1 MMHFRLFAILLLL
14 VAGSTTV
21 VSGQTQQEPTLDMEF
36 TDIPLSEAISR
47 IEKNTRYTFFYDA
60 KQTDLS
66 QHVSLKA
73 KRMPIS
79 AALKE
84 MLAPTGLNFTIT
96 ERQIALIPA
105 RKSPARQRT
114 ITGVVNDSSET
125 PLAGVAVTLVGDN
138 TRGAVTEANGSFTL
152 TVPDADIT
160 LSFTYLGYVSKKVA
174 VPATQNN
181 VKVFLTED
189 AVKMEDVVVVGY
201 GTQKK
206 VNLTGAIATV
216 DEKQLQNRSAP
227 SVAHMLQGSVPGL
240 TVSTSSG
247 RPGNPAS
254 LNIRGITSINGGS
267 PLVLVDGAEGDLMKI
282 NPNDVASIS
291 VVKDASAAA
300 IYGSRASNG
309 VILVTTKKGRGN
321 TPRVSYSGSVS
332 VQTNSDELPVM
343 SPGEFRTYIDQV
355 YPAGTTTGDKVQSML
370 GDKNTNWQDLV
381 FRTAI
386 SHDHN
391 VSLIGNIND
400 RMPYRASVGYTNQQ
414 GTLET
419 SKYERGT
426 LDLSLSPNFF
436 DKHLTVNLN
445 AKGVITSQRY
455 ASGGVVGSAAFF
467 NPTIDPYFRNDDG
480 SIDYTTTNGY
490 WNYGSGRGEDFTPNT
505 LLGAGPLSQLYDRD
519 NTARAKRFI
528 GNAQIDYKVHG
539 FEALR
544 FNLNLGLDVSSA
556 KTYDGVNPGSFQA
569 YTDTEARGWG
579 QYSWTTNFRRNQLL
593 EFYANFNKEWGIH
606 HLDVMAGYSWQHF
619 YSSDHSVSY
628 FNETHEQ
635 KGEDSRYPFNRQ
647 ENYLLSFYG
656 RLNYSIASKY
666 LFSFTLRDDA
676 SSRFSKDTRWG
687 LFPSGAFAWNIAEE
701 NFLKDSRAVSA
712 LKLRVSVGQTGQQEI
727 GSNYPYLARY
737 YMSTDVYKTYYMGSA
752 GHMFYLTPGAYDPN
766 IKWETTTTYNVGLD
780 FGFLGGRING
790 SVDWYLRQTDDLLNN
805 VITPMGS
812 NFGNTVLTNI
822 GSMENKGVEFNLNF
836 IPVQTKDWNLTVGF
850 NGTFQHTEFTKLN
863 NTDDPD
869 YAIQVSSITK
879 GTGNL
884 LQRHMVGYAPY
895 TYYCFQQVYD
905 QDGKPIQNALVDRN
919 KNGQIDQG
927 DRYMTDKSPNP
938 DFFYGISLKLSYKNW
953 DFGFNG
959 HGSAGNWVFNDFASA
974 NSTSNIDINAGNLP
988 NFARLVKKTGFTKAN
1003 SGEQWY
1009 SDMFLENASFFRMD
1023 DINLGYTFNKIG
1035 NWKGSMRVAFG
1046 VQNVFVITDYSG
1058 VDPEIPGVNGIDG
1071 SIWPRPRTYSLRLN
1085 VNF

>member
-1 MMHFRLFAILLLL
+1 MKRFLTMCAGILLICQFTPPLTLAQNAGYEVKGVVVDKSGMPILGATVVEKGTTNGVSTGIDGDYAIRAAGPESVIEVSYVGYKTVSL
-14 VAGSTTV
+14 VASSSLLAHLTLEEDAMGIDDVVVIGYGTVKKNDMTGSV
-21 VSGQTQQEPTLDMEF
+21 VAIKAEEF
-36 TDIPLSEAISR
+36 
-47 IEKNTRYTFFYDA
+47 N
-60 KQTDLS
+60 
-66 QHVSLKA
+66 
-73 KRMPIS
+73 
-79 AALKE
+79 
-84 MLAPTGLNFTIT
+84 
-96 ERQIALIPA
+96 
-105 RKSPARQRT
+105 
-114 ITGVVNDSSET
+114 
-125 PLAGVAVTLVGDN
+125 
-138 TRGAVTEANGSFTL
+138 RGAV
-152 TVPDADIT
+152 
-160 LSFTYLGYVSKKVA
+160 VS
-174 VPATQNN
+174 TQ
-181 VKVFLTED
+181 D
-189 AVKMEDVVVVGY
+189 
-201 GTQKK
+201 
-206 VNLTGAIATV
+206 
-216 DEKQLQNRSAP
+216 
-227 SVAHMLQGSVPGL
+227 MLKGKVPG
-240 TVSTSSG
+240 VHIIPGDGGPGSSATIRVRG
-247 RPGNPAS
+247 AAS
-254 LNIRGITSINGGS
+254 LNASND
-267 PLVLVDGAEGDLMKI
+267 PLIVIDGVPIAVDGGKGMANPLETI
-282 NPNDVASIS
+282 NPNDIESFTVL
-291 VVKDASAAA
+291 KDASAAA

-505 LLGAGPLSQLYDRD
+505 LLGAGPLSRLYDRD

-666 LFSFTLRDDA
+666 LFTFTLRDDA

-712 LKLRVSVGQTGQQEI
+712 LKLRVGVGQTGQQEI

-790 SVDWYLRQTDDLLNN
+790 SVDWYLRQTDDLLNS

-869 YAIQVSSITK
+869 YNIQTGSITK

-884 LQRHMVGYAPY
+884 LQIHKVGYAPY
-895 TYYCFQQVYD
+895 TFYCFQQVYD
-905 QDGKPIQNALVDRN
+905 QDGNPIQNALVDRD
-919 KNGQIDQG
+919 KDGKITQA
-927 DRYMTDKSPNP
+927 DRYVTDKSPNP

>member
-1 MMHFRLFAILLLL
+1 MSIYPPLTLAQNAGYEVKGVVVDKSGMPILGATVVEKGTTNGVSTGIDGDYAIRAAGPESVIEVSYVGYKTVSL
-14 VAGSTTV
+14 VASSSLLAHLTLEEDAMGIDDVVVIGYGSVKKNDMTGSV
-21 VSGQTQQEPTLDMEF
+21 VAIKAEEF
-36 TDIPLSEAISR
+36 
-47 IEKNTRYTFFYDA
+47 N
-60 KQTDLS
+60 
-66 QHVSLKA
+66 
-73 KRMPIS
+73 
-79 AALKE
+79 
-84 MLAPTGLNFTIT
+84 
-96 ERQIALIPA
+96 
-105 RKSPARQRT
+105 
-114 ITGVVNDSSET
+114 
-125 PLAGVAVTLVGDN
+125 
-138 TRGAVTEANGSFTL
+138 RGAV
-152 TVPDADIT
+152 
-160 LSFTYLGYVSKKVA
+160 VS
-174 VPATQNN
+174 TQ
-181 VKVFLTED
+181 D
-189 AVKMEDVVVVGY
+189 
-201 GTQKK
+201 
-206 VNLTGAIATV
+206 
-216 DEKQLQNRSAP
+216 
-227 SVAHMLQGSVPGL
+227 MLKGKVPG
-240 TVSTSSG
+240 VHIIPGDGGPGSSATIRVRG
-247 RPGNPAS
+247 AAS
-254 LNIRGITSINGGS
+254 LNASND
-267 PLVLVDGAEGDLMKI
+267 PLIVIDGVPIAVDGGKGMANPLETI
-282 NPNDVASIS
+282 NPNDIESFTVL
-291 VVKDASAAA
+291 KDASAAA

-445 AKGVITSQRY
+445 AKGVVTSQRY

-666 LFSFTLRDDA
+666 LFTFTLRDDA

-712 LKLRVSVGQTGQQEI
+712 LKLRVGVGQTGQQEI

-780 FGFLGGRING
+780 FGFLKGRIHG
-790 SVDWYLRQTDDLLNN
+790 TIDYYDSKSYDLLYLK
-805 VITPMGS
+805 
-812 NFGNTVLTNI
+812 VLPYTSGFNRAWTNI
-822 GSMENKGVEFNLNF
+822 GDTRNRGWEVSLSTVPVE
-836 IPVQTKDWNLTVGF
+836 TKDFHLGVNLSYYRNKEELIRLQDPKMKEDIN
-850 NGTFQHTEFTKLN
+850 NGLF
-863 NTDDPD
+863 
-869 YAIQVSSITK
+869 
-879 GTGNL
+879 
-884 LQRHMVGYAPY
+884 VGYPVNGVHYNYKQVGIWQENEADLAAIYGQKPGEVKVADLDGNGKIDGNDRTILGTTRPDWVGGLQINAEWKNIDFSVDVY
-895 TYYCFQQVYD
+895 GEFGSLAHDGRSTSEWANQLGRWNTYKIDYWTPE
-905 QDGKPIQNALVDRN
+905 KPSDRHPRPVE
-919 KNGQIDQG
+919 GQSIKYLDATG
-927 DRYMTDKSPNP
+927 Y
-938 DFFYGISLKLSYKNW
+938 YKN
-953 DFGFNG
+953 
-959 HGSAGNWVFNDFASA
+959 SYV
-974 NSTSNIDINAGNLP
+974 NIRNITLGYTLP
-988 NFARLVKKTGFTKAN
+988 RAWMGRVVKKTRFYVTMNTPWRYSQFQNTGGISWWESFYIFGAN
-1003 SGEQWY
+1003 
-1009 SDMFLENASFFRMD
+1009 
-1023 DINLGYTFNKIG
+1023 
-1035 NWKGSMRVAFG
+1035 
-1046 VQNVFVITDYSG
+1046 VQF
-1058 VDPEIPGVNGIDG
+1058 
-1071 SIWPRPRTYSLRLN
+1071 
-1085 VNF
+1085 

>member
-1 MMHFRLFAILLLL
+1 MSIYPPLTLAQNAGYEVKGVVVDKSGMPILGATVVEKGTTNGVSTGIDGDYAIRAAGPESVIEVSYVGYKTVSL
-14 VAGSTTV
+14 VASSSLLAHLTLEEDAMGIDDVVVIGYGSVKKNDMTGSV
-21 VSGQTQQEPTLDMEF
+21 VAIKAEEF
-36 TDIPLSEAISR
+36 
-47 IEKNTRYTFFYDA
+47 N
-60 KQTDLS
+60 
-66 QHVSLKA
+66 
-73 KRMPIS
+73 
-79 AALKE
+79 
-84 MLAPTGLNFTIT
+84 
-96 ERQIALIPA
+96 
-105 RKSPARQRT
+105 
-114 ITGVVNDSSET
+114 
-125 PLAGVAVTLVGDN
+125 
-138 TRGAVTEANGSFTL
+138 RGAV
-152 TVPDADIT
+152 
-160 LSFTYLGYVSKKVA
+160 VS
-174 VPATQNN
+174 TQ
-181 VKVFLTED
+181 D
-189 AVKMEDVVVVGY
+189 
-201 GTQKK
+201 
-206 VNLTGAIATV
+206 
-216 DEKQLQNRSAP
+216 
-227 SVAHMLQGSVPGL
+227 MLKGKVPG
-240 TVSTSSG
+240 VHIIPGDGGPGSSATIRVRG
-247 RPGNPAS
+247 AAS
-254 LNIRGITSINGGS
+254 LNASND
-267 PLVLVDGAEGDLMKI
+267 PLIVIDGVPIAVDGGKGMANPLETI
-282 NPNDVASIS
+282 NPNDIESFTVL
-291 VVKDASAAA
+291 KDASAAA

-445 AKGVITSQRY
+445 AKGVVTSQRY

-666 LFSFTLRDDA
+666 LFTFTLRDDA

-712 LKLRVSVGQTGQQEI
+712 LKLRVGVGQTGQQEI

-869 YAIQVSSITK
+869 YNIQTGSITK

-884 LQRHMVGYAPY
+884 LQIHKVGYAPY
-895 TYYCFQQVYD
+895 TFYCFQQVYD
-905 QDGKPIQNALVDRN
+905 QDGNPIQNALVDRN

-1071 SIWPRPRTYSLRLN
+1071 SIWPRRLTYSLRLN